1 MILETIKE
9 LEEEKDTIC
18 AISTPLGKGAI
29 GIVRTSGEKSLEIL
43 KKCFLP
49 AKYKDK
55 FLSLED
61 SEEKKTFLKDIY
73 KNFKFEP
80 RKLYL
85 GYFLDENLNPIDKIL
100 VVFFKAPYSYTG
112 EDIVEYHC
120 HGGLYLVQKI
130 LKILQKL
137 GLRLAKPG
145 EFTKRAFLHGKIDLI
160 QAESLNALI
169 NAKSELEEKFLF
181 SNLEGKLS
189 KIIKDIQKDILEVKA
204 YSNALVDFPEEEIE
218 ILEEYDFKGKLKSII
233 EKITNLISTY
243 EISEKFKSGI
253 KVAII
258 GKPNVG
264 KSSLLNALLKK
275 ERAIVTDIPGTTRDT
290 IEEEVILKGFPITL
304 VDTAGIR
311 ETQDIVEKIGIE
323 KSKRSLKEADVIL
336 FVLDVSKEID
346 KEDEYLFNLLKKEN
360 INLSKVIFVL
370 NKIDLASED
379 KVKNFKEFLIRK
391 LNIKDYD
398 NLNIIEASAK
408 TFFNIPNLI
417 DLISKKVLEINY
429 PFEEDLALVV
439 SERQKEIL
447 IKVKNAL
454 EKALDNLENYTSP
467 EFFDLELEEALTYLS
482 ELVGRVSYEDMLDK
496 IFSDFCIGK

>member
-1 MILETIKE
+1 MILSTIKS

-18 AISTPLGKGAI
+18 AISTPIGKGAI
-29 GIVRTSGEKSLEIL
+29 GIVRTSGEKSLDTL

-49 AKYKDK
+49 VKYKEK
-55 FLSLED
+55 FLSL
-61 SEEKKTFLKDIY
+61 KTLKERKDFLKDIY
-73 KNFKFEP
+73 KNFHFEP

-85 GYFLDENLNPIDKIL
+85 GYFLDENLSPIDKIL
-100 VVFFKAPYSYTG
+100 VVYFKAPHSYTG

-120 HGGLYLVQKI
+120 HGGVYLVQKI
-130 LKILQKL
+130 LQILQKL

-145 EFTKRAFLHGKIDLI
+145 EFTKRAFLHGKIDLV

-189 KIIKDIQKDILEVKA
+189 EVIKNIQKDILEVKA

-218 ILEEYDFKGKLKSII
+218 ILESYDFKGKLKSII
-233 EKITNLISTY
+233 EKIENLISTY
-243 EISEKFKSGI
+243 TISEKFKSGI

-323 KSKRSLKEADVIL
+323 KSKKSLKEADIIL
-336 FVLDVSKEID
+336 FVLDASKGFDEED
-346 KEDEYLFNLLKKEN
+346 KYLFTFLREEN
-360 INLSKVIFVL
+360 IDFSKVIFVI
-370 NKIDLASED
+370 NKIDLVS
-379 KVKNFKEFLIRK
+379 KEQIDLLKK
-391 LNIKDYD
+391 LLKEKITEKKDI
-398 NLNIIEASAK
+398 NIIEISAK
-408 TFFNIPNLI
+408 TFFNIPKLI
-417 DLISKKVLEINY
+417 DLISEKVLKINY
-429 PFEEDLALVV
+429 PLKEDLALIV

-447 IKVKNAL
+447 TRVKETL
-454 EKALDNLENYTSP
+454 EKALNNLEKYTSP
-467 EFFDLELEEALTYLS
+467 EFFDLELEEALTYLG
-482 ELVGRVSYEDMLDK
+482 ELVGQVSYEDMLDK

>member
-1 MILETIKE
+1 MILSTLKK

-29 GIVRTSGEKSLEIL
+29 GIVRTSGERSLEIL

-49 AKYKDK
+49 IRYKEK
-55 FLSLED
+55 FLSLENLK
-61 SEEKKTFLKDIY
+61 EKKDFLKDIY
-73 KNFKFEP
+73 KNFNLEP

-85 GYFLDENLNPIDKIL
+85 GYFLDENLNPIDKVL
-100 VVFFKAPYSYTG
+100 VVYFKAPYSYTG

-120 HGGLYLVQKI
+120 HGGVYLVQKI
-130 LKILQKL
+130 LQILQNL

-218 ILEEYDFKGKLKSII
+218 ILESYDFKGKLKSII
-233 EKITNLISTY
+233 EKIENLISTY
-243 EISEKFKSGI
+243 TVSEKFKSGI

-323 KSKRSLKEADVIL
+323 KSKKSLKEADIIL
-336 FVLDVSKEID
+336 FVLDASKGID
-346 KEDEYLFNLLKKEN
+346 KEDKYLFTFLKKEN
-360 INLSKVIFVL
+360 IDFSKIIFVL
-370 NKIDLASED
+370 NKVDLVS
-379 KVKNFKEFLIRK
+379 KEQIEYLKKLLIEK
-391 LNIKDYD
+391 IGKKKDI
-398 NLNIIEASAK
+398 NIIEISAK

-417 DLISKKVLEINY
+417 NLISEKVLKINY
-429 PFEEDLALVV
+429 PFEEDLALIV

-447 IKVKNAL
+447 TKVKKAL
-454 EKALDNLENYTSP
+454 EEALNNLENYTSP
-467 EFFDLELEEALTYLS
+467 EFFDLELEEALTYLG
-482 ELVGRVSYEDMLDK
+482 ELIGQVSYEDMLDK